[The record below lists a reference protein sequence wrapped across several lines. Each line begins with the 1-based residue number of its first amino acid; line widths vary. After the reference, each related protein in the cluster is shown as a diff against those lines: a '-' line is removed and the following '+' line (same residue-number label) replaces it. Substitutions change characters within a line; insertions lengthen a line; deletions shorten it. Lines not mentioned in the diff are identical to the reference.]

1 MYMFLEYCRPNRKK
15 TVTDSIV
22 HNENSRIYQKNDDDK
37 EKKKR
42 NIYFFLFLFF
52 FSLLDHCNSESEK
65 KFQLLNVATQCV
77 IDMIIDQTTAT
88 ILLNE

>member
-1 MYMFLEYCRPNRKK
+1 MCFWNIVDQIEKK

-22 HNENSRIYQKNDDDK
+22 QNENSSIYQKNDDDK

-65 KFQLLNVATQCV
+65 KIPIAQCSNT
-77 IDMIIDQTTAT
+77 MCH
-88 ILLNE
+88 